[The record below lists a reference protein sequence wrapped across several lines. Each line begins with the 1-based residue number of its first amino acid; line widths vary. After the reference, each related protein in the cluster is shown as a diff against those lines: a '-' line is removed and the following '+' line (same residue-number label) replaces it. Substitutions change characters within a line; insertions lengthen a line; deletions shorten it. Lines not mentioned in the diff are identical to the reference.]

1 MLAAFAV
8 TLILNHSRDV
18 LGLSIFAFRLGSWV
32 CFSFKL
38 LCQRPDHAE
47 ALFNRAVTLQKL
59 RRFEEALASY
69 ERALV
74 LRPDYVEALNN
85 RGTLFLPAPMTL
97 QICCVDIRS
106 PAIAW
111 TERRSLG
118 VGTNARCPPL

>member
-1 MLAAFAV
+1 
-8 TLILNHSRDV
+8 
-18 LGLSIFAFRLGSWV
+18 LGL
-32 CFSFKL
+32 FSFKL